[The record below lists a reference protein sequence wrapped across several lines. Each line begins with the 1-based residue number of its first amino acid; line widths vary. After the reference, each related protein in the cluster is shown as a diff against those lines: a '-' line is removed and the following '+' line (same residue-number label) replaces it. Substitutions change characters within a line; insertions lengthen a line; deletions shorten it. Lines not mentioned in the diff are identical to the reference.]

1 VGVVDALA
9 GAELSHL
16 AASSALEA
24 RHRSPRILSLSELL
38 RDGGSNGLSARQNA
52 A

>member
-1 VGVVDALA
+1 VGAEVDALV
-9 GAELSHL
+9 GADL
-16 AASSALEA
+16 AAFSALEA

-38 RDGGSNGLSARQNA
+38 RDGGSSGLSARQNA